1 MTGEE
6 PVGVVLA
13 AGRGTRFGATKQLAL
28 LDGRPLVAH
37 AAATLAAAGLP
48 VLVVVGHDGDAVAA
62 AARAEVPDARIV
74 DNPDH
79 RDGIATSL
87 ARAARAAGRRT
98 LVVVLADQPGI
109 RPDDVTAVVAALA
122 SGATA
127 ARVQHADGPGHPV
140 GLSAALHD
148 RLVGLTGRQG
158 RRLLD
163 ALDAV
168 PVTVDHP
175 RPADI
180 DTREDL
186 ERLARRRDRQE
197 HGG

>member
-1 MTGEE
+1 MTGEG

-62 AARAEVPDARIV
+62 AVRAEVPDARIV

-87 ARAARAAGRRT
+87 ARAAGAAGRRP

-109 RPDDVTAVVAALA
+109 RPDDVMAVVAALA

-140 GLSAALHD
+140 GLSAAVHD
-148 RLVGLTGRQG
+148 RLVALTGRQG
-158 RRLLD
+158 RALLD
-163 ALDAV
+163 ALDPV

-175 RPADI
+175 RPADV
-180 DTREDL
+180 DTRDDL
-186 ERLARRRDRQE
+186 EQLARLRDRPGR
-197 HGG
+197 GG